1 MKTVIDMLHGAAQR
15 YPQRSYTAKKV
26 DSGWK
31 GWTFADTD
39 RESDLIA
46 AAVLSLGF
54 KKENTT
60 AILAEGRPEWITGE
74 FGILKAAGIS
84 VPLSIKLTPEE
95 VAFRVNHSESSGF
108 FISSNTIAKLV
119 SAWPSIDHPPV
130 IFYLDDADENFE
142 KAAAELKLSRGTG
155 IFTWQDLLE
164 LGEKELAAAPDAVRA
179 LEQSIGEQDVVNICY
194 TSGTTGNPK
203 GIMLTH
209 LNYYTNAEDAIALFD
224 LKDASFSTLII
235 LPLDH
240 SFAHTVGTYASL
252 LRGITLN
259 FVDARGGSMNI
270 IRNIPGNLVE
280 TNPTYLMTV
289 PSLSGNFMKKI
300 VSGVAKKGGLINSIF
315 TAGVN
320 AGIKLNGDG
329 FHKPSLGVRLRYTPA
344 HKLAST
350 LVFPKIREIFG
361 SQIQYCVG
369 GGALLEVRQQ
379 NFFAAIGVPVFQGYG
394 LTEAAPIICSNTPM
408 RHKFGSSGVIA
419 PSIECKI
426 MKSDTEEAAVG
437 ERGEI
442 VIKGLNVMKGYF
454 KNEKAS
460 KEVLRDGWLWTGDLG
475 YIDADRFLVVTGR
488 AKALLIAPD
497 GEKYS
502 PEEVEEAI
510 INHSQ
515 AVSQLMVY
523 NDHKPSPPPWSPSI
537 QRPYEHGR
545 TG

>member
-1 MKTVIDMLHGAAQR
+1 
-15 YPQRSYTAKKV
+15 
-26 DSGWK
+26 
-31 GWTFADTD
+31 
-39 RESDLIA
+39 
-46 AAVLSLGF
+46 
-54 KKENTT
+54 
-60 AILAEGRPEWITGE
+60 
-74 FGILKAAGIS
+74 
-84 VPLSIKLTPEE
+84 
-95 VAFRVNHSESSGF
+95 
-108 FISSNTIAKLV
+108 
-119 SAWPSIDHPPV
+119 
-130 IFYLDDADENFE
+130 
-142 KAAAELKLSRGTG
+142 
-155 IFTWQDLLE
+155 
-164 LGEKELAAAPDAVRA
+164 
-179 LEQSIGEQDVVNICY
+179 
-194 TSGTTGNPK
+194 
-203 GIMLTH
+203 
-209 LNYYTNAEDAIALFD
+209 
-224 LKDASFSTLII
+224 
-235 LPLDH
+235 
-240 SFAHTVGTYASL
+240 
-252 LRGITLN
+252 
-259 FVDARGGSMNI
+259 MNI